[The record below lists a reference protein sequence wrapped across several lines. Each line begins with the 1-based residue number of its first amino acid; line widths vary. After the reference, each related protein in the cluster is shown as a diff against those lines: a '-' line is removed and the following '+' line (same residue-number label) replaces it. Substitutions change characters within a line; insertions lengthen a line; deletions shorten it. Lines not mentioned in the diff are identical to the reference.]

1 MIRMIMTKMVRYLY
15 DDCDVIITIM
25 GMGSTRNCIDI
36 RITMTMSLIITVTV
50 RIYTDGR
57 VKYTTLLNYDVNCP
71 MNFVF
76 YPFDK
81 QALLSF
87 TSPCDNGK

>member
-1 MIRMIMTKMVRYLY
+1 MMVLRMYE
-15 DDCDVIITIM
+15 
-25 GMGSTRNCIDI
+25 
-36 RITMTMSLIITVTV
+36 
-50 RIYTDGR
+50 DGR

-81 QALLSF
+81 QASGSSGSSLLVPIEKKSRKMTKLVF
-87 TSPCDNGK
+87 

>member
-1 MIRMIMTKMVRYLY
+1 MM
-15 DDCDVIITIM
+15 
-25 GMGSTRNCIDI
+25 
-36 RITMTMSLIITVTV
+36 V
-50 RIYTDGR
+50 RIYKDGR

-81 QALLSF
+81 QALNIMTIESGKIEPNLILKVCTLGFESFDF
-87 TSPCDNGK
+87 TSDELWLSWMPEVSS

>member
-1 MIRMIMTKMVRYLY
+1 M
-15 DDCDVIITIM
+15 
-25 GMGSTRNCIDI
+25 
-36 RITMTMSLIITVTV
+36 V
-50 RIYTDGR
+50 RIYKDGR

-81 QALLSF
+81 QALNIMTIES
-87 TSPCDNGK
+87 GKIEPN

>member
-1 MIRMIMTKMVRYLY
+1 MYE
-15 DDCDVIITIM
+15 
-25 GMGSTRNCIDI
+25 
-36 RITMTMSLIITVTV
+36 
-50 RIYTDGR
+50 DGR

-81 QALLSF
+81 QASGSSGSSLLVPIEKKSRKMTKLVF
-87 TSPCDNGK
+87 

>member
-1 MIRMIMTKMVRYLY
+1 MVVL
-15 DDCDVIITIM
+15 
-25 GMGSTRNCIDI
+25 
-36 RITMTMSLIITVTV
+36 
-50 RIYTDGR
+50 RIYKDGR

-81 QALLSF
+81 QASLSDIVFITQSGSSLLMPIEKKSRKMTKLVF
-87 TSPCDNGK
+87 

>member
-1 MIRMIMTKMVRYLY
+1 MLT
-15 DDCDVIITIM
+15 T
-25 GMGSTRNCIDI
+25 T
-36 RITMTMSLIITVTV
+36 TVV
-50 RIYTDGR
+50 LRIYKDGR

-81 QALLSF
+81 QASSSF
-87 TSPCDNGK
+87 DGKQQILVLRNDQNDPA

>member
-1 MIRMIMTKMVRYLY
+1 MTTVHYNNDGVYKELH
-15 DDCDVIITIM
+15 CL
-25 GMGSTRNCIDI
+25 DI

-87 TSPCDNGK
+87 TSP

>member
-1 MIRMIMTKMVRYLY
+1 MLT
-15 DDCDVIITIM
+15 T
-25 GMGSTRNCIDI
+25 T
-36 RITMTMSLIITVTV
+36 TVV
-50 RIYTDGR
+50 LRIYKDGR

-81 QALLSF
+81 QASSSSCDGKQQILVLRNDQNQWLLKVCTVGFESFDF
-87 TSPCDNGK
+87 TSEELWISWMPEVSSS

>member
-1 MIRMIMTKMVRYLY
+1 MI
-15 DDCDVIITIM
+15 
-25 GMGSTRNCIDI
+25 N
-36 RITMTMSLIITVTV
+36 TMSMKKTMMVL
-50 RIYTDGR
+50 RIYKDGR

-81 QALLSF
+81 QASLSLSF
-87 TSPCDNGK
+87 ILW

>member
-1 MIRMIMTKMVRYLY
+1 MLT
-15 DDCDVIITIM
+15 T
-25 GMGSTRNCIDI
+25 T
-36 RITMTMSLIITVTV
+36 TVV
-50 RIYTDGR
+50 LRIYKDGR

-81 QALLSF
+81 QAPSSLDRKHQNDQS
-87 TSPCDNGK
+87 

>member
-1 MIRMIMTKMVRYLY
+1 MLTRTMVVL
-15 DDCDVIITIM
+15 
-25 GMGSTRNCIDI
+25 
-36 RITMTMSLIITVTV
+36 
-50 RIYTDGR
+50 RIYKDGR

-81 QALLSF
+81 QASSAFDRKQQNLVL
-87 TSPCDNGK
+87 